1 MKEKLKNIY
10 KKENK
15 KIIIILLAL
24 FVTISFSLSLDMV
37 TNDDIK
43 DITENTGY
51 VTKILMKL
59 NYSIDKNIFQSLI
72 LFIGLYLLFDYTLL
86 KAQQNKKIWKIILA
100 LLFSFF
106 MIFGYSYKETNSWD
120 LIFGNTF
127 QLFKAIV
134 KGIGYYILFRALIN
148 YLFDYLFCNVK
159 VQETTNKVY
168 NFIFVKHS
176 FIVPLVIIIICW
188 IPYIVAYYPGIL
200 CQDSTEQIKQFFGY
214 EVTEGSSTN
223 SVNLIDE
230 NVKIKGHHPVVH
242 TVLLGL
248 CLKLGKIIGSDNI
261 GIFIYSIMQVL
272 LLSST
277 FAYIINF
284 IKKLRIPNWIRTI
297 ALLMY
302 ALIPVFPVY
311 SMYVTKDVMFFC
323 FFVFYAIEIYKLVTN
338 INNNK
343 IKKSGLIKIILISL
357 LVAIF
362 RNNGIYTIILSLP
375 LIAIIDKIN
384 RKRILFT
391 TLLILVIYEGYNVG
405 LEKIFKIPPASIREA
420 LSIPFQQTARYVR
433 DNEEEITDEEKEAI
447 NKVLDYETIGEKY
460 NENSADAVKKTY
472 NKDATS
478 KELLDYFK
486 VWFSQ
491 FLKHPTTYIQAT
503 LNNTYG
509 YFYPDANPRLYTID
523 FMVDNYNAINK
534 IEGFKYGY
542 IENLRN
548 MRESIQT
555 ATNISSKLP
564 GIAHIMNIALNV
576 WLLIIYFGYY
586 LYTKRYRYLISLMPY
601 LSIVLVCIA
610 SPVNTYFRYSITF
623 VFTIPLI
630 LATFLDSLYIT
641 NNNIDRRENNE

>member
-1 MKEKLKNIY
+1 MKEKIVHNKNIR
-10 KKENK
+10 NIL
-15 KIIIILLAL
+15 IICLAL
-24 FVTISFSLSLDMV
+24 LVTISFSISLDMI
-37 TNDDIK
+37 TNNQIK
-43 DITENTGY
+43 EITNNTGY
-51 VTKILMKL
+51 ITKILMKL
-59 NYSIDKNIFQSLI
+59 NASIDKNIFQNLI
-72 LFIGLYLLFDYTLL
+72 IFIGLCFIFNKTLL
-86 KAQQNKKIWKIILA
+86 KENKKRSLCKIIIPI
-100 LLFSFF
+100 LFSVFLLL
-106 MIFGYSYKETNSWD
+106 GYSYKETNNWD
-120 LIFGNTF
+120 LLFGNTF
-127 QLFKAIV
+127 QLFKTII

-148 YLFDYLFCNVK
+148 YLFDYLFYNIK

-230 NVKIKGHHPVVH
+230 NVKITGHHPVVH

-284 IKKLRIPNWIRTI
+284 IKKLKIPNWIRTI
-297 ALLMY
+297 ALLMF

-323 FFVFYAIEIYKLVTN
+323 FFVFYAIEIYKLVAN

-343 IKKSGLIKIILISL
+343 IKKRGLIKIILIAL

-384 RKRILFT
+384 RKRILLT
-391 TLLILVIYEGYNVG
+391 TLLILIIYEGYNVG

-433 DNEEEITDEEKEAI
+433 DNEEEITDEEKETI

-523 FMVDNYNAINK
+523 FMVDNYNGINK
-534 IEGFKYGY
+534 IEGFRYGY

-586 LYTKRYRYLISLMPY
+586 LYTKKYRYLISLMPY

-641 NNNIDRRENNE
+641 NNNNIDRRENNE